1 MFVAAC
7 DSYAPDAASS
17 NFPLKYQWRHEKRK
31 KYSNHN
37 VGGRQDLIAFC
48 RIPGGLSADRE
59 ADGAELRVEIVLQH
73 LISVP
78 VRRPDGLYAFS
89 CSGSSP
95 RHQIFLNLHRP
106 QLPETHCPGVVGGG
120 RGVGLKPPQVAT
132 PRCTSVTTAHSDCVT
147 TGRMSP

>member
-1 MFVAAC
+1 MAAC
-7 DSYAPDAASS
+7 DSYVPDAASS

-89 CSGSSP
+89 CSGSS
-95 RHQIFLNLHRP
+95 
-106 QLPETHCPGVVGGG
+106 
-120 RGVGLKPPQVAT
+120 
-132 PRCTSVTTAHSDCVT
+132 
-147 TGRMSP
+147 